1 MTETPIEQRI
11 YNGDRAREVLDNEAF
26 QWAFEETEKEILQK
40 WMDSPARDA
49 EGREKLWQYLT
60 LLKKVRTHLQTTLET
75 GKLARLDLQHKQTL
89 AERVSGIWSTGN

>member
-1 MTETPIEQRI
+1 MTTIEERI

-49 EGREKLWQYLT
+49 DGRERLWQYLT
-60 LLKKVRTHLQTTLET
+60 LLRKVKANLVSTLET
-75 GKLARLDLQHKQTL
+75 GKLAKLDLQHKQTMFEKTRDAL
-89 AERVSGIWSTGN
+89 FS